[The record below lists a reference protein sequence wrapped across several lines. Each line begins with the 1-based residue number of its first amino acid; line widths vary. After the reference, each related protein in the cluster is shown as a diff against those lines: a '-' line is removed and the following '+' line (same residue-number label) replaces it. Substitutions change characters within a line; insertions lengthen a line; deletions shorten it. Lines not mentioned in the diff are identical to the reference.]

1 MSDYTNIAHPYAKA
15 SFDFALGENKLQEWH
30 SMLSILVTVAE
41 EETIAKQISSAEG
54 VHTQQSEELVN
65 LIIHV
70 CQGLVDDH
78 VINLIK
84 VLAENG
90 RLAVI
95 RDLFNLFSDLKDE
108 HERVIPVTVT
118 SSELLTQDQVTSLT
132 AALEKKLERQVE
144 MKQVI
149 DDTLVGGMV
158 IKAGETVIDGS
169 LNTSIDRLAHQLHA
183 R

>member
-15 SFDFALGENKLQEWH
+15 SFEFALGENQLQEWH
-30 SMLSILVTVAE
+30 SMLSILVAVAE
-41 EETIAKQISSAEG
+41 EETIASQISSAEG
-54 VHTQQSEELVN
+54 APTQQTEELAN
-65 LIIHV
+65 LIIRI

-78 VINLIK
+78 VINLIR

-90 RLAVI
+90 RLSVV
-95 RDLFNLFSDLKDE
+95 RDLFELFCELKDE
-108 HERVIPVTVT
+108 HERVVPVTVT
-118 SSELLTQDQVTSLT
+118 SSEILTQDQVTSLT

>member
-15 SFDFALGENKLQEWH
+15 SFEFALGKNQLQEWQ

-41 EETIAKQISSAEG
+41 EETIASQISSAEG
-54 VHTQQSEELVN
+54 ASAQQTEELVN
-65 LIIHV
+65 LIIHI

-78 VINLIK
+78 VINLIR

-90 RLAVI
+90 RLSVL
-95 RDLFNLFSDLKDE
+95 RDLFELFCELKDE
-108 HERVIPVTVT
+108 HERVVPVTVT
-118 SSELLTQDQVTSLT
+118 SSEMLTQDQVTSLT

>member
-15 SFDFALGENKLQEWH
+15 SFEFALGENQLQEWH
-30 SMLSILVTVAE
+30 SMLSILVAVAE
-41 EETIAKQISSAEG
+41 EETIASQISSAEG
-54 VHTQQSEELVN
+54 ASTHQTEELAN
-65 LIIHV
+65 LIIHI

-78 VINLIK
+78 VINLIR

-90 RLAVI
+90 RLSVV
-95 RDLFNLFSDLKDE
+95 RDLFELYCELKDE
-108 HERVIPVTVT
+108 HERVVPVTVT
-118 SSELLTQDQVTSLT
+118 SSEMLTQDQVTSLT

-149 DDTLVGGMV
+149 DDALVGGMV

>member
-30 SMLSILVTVAE
+30 SMLSILVAVTE
-41 EETIAKQISSAEG
+41 EEAIADQIISAEG
-54 VHTQQSEELVN
+54 ASAQQTEQLAN
-65 LIIHV
+65 LIIHI
-70 CQGLVDDH
+70 CQGLVDEH
-78 VINLIK
+78 VINLIR

-90 RLAVI
+90 RLSVVK
-95 RDLFNLFSDLKDE
+95 DLFSLFNELKDE

-118 SSELLTQDQVTSLT
+118 SSECLTSGQVTSLT

-144 MKQVI
+144 LEQVI
-149 DDTLVGGMV
+149 DDSLVGGIV

-169 LNTSIDRLAHQLHA
+169 LNTSISRLANQLHA

>member
-1 MSDYTNIAHPYAKA
+1 M
-15 SFDFALGENKLQEWH
+15 
-30 SMLSILVTVAE
+30 
-41 EETIAKQISSAEG
+41 EG
-54 VHTQQSEELVN
+54 VHTQQSENWSISSFTYVQDSLMTTS
-65 LIIHV
+65 LIS
-70 CQGLVDDH
+70 L
-78 VINLIK
+78 K
-84 VLAENG
+84 SLAENG

-144 MKQVI
+144 MEQVI
-149 DDTLVGGMV
+149 DDSLVGGIV

-169 LNTSIDRLAHQLHA
+169 LNTSINRLAHRLHA